1 LVKQNTYL
9 TGKMI
14 MKEKVFMTTRA
25 FIVCVLVV
33 LATHGIAL
41 SQSSS
46 TDKASKIDEVLSLAN
61 KYQLFNGSVLVAENG
76 KVIHKKG
83 YGHANMEWNI
93 PNTPDTRFRL
103 GSITKQFTAALI
115 LQLVDQGKVKLDG
128 KLSDYLPTYRK
139 DIGDKVT
146 VHQLLTH
153 TSGIPSYTGLPG
165 FISDVSRN
173 AFTVDDFVK
182 KYTSNDLEF
191 EPGSKF
197 SYNNSGYFLL
207 GAIIE
212 KVTGKSYEQ
221 ALKEKILDPLGM
233 KNTGYDLHGP
243 IIEKRATGYQR
254 SANGYRNAPYLDM
267 SIPYAAGS
275 MYSTVEDLYLWD
287 QALYTDRVV
296 SAQSK
301 ALMYKPALA
310 DYAYGWVINKAEFG
324 NGASAAERIMH
335 GGGING
341 FNTLI
346 IRYPQQ
352 KHLIVLLDN
361 TSQGESLDRLEDTIT
376 RILFNQPYTMPKQSI
391 VDLLHRT
398 ITEKGVDAGLAQ
410 YRDLKAKQSDVY
422 DFSEPELN
430 RLGYRLLQAGKQKE
444 AIEIFKLNVAEY
456 PKAFNTYDSLGEGY
470 MVAGNLELA
479 ILNYKKS
486 LELNPNNT
494 NAVTMLKRIETRP
507 VAVDPKSYDAYLGE
521 YEVTPAFKVSVF
533 KEGDKLMTQATNQP
547 AFELF
552 PEGENKFFLRA
563 VDAKVTFTRDA
574 SGVVTGL
581 VIHQGGRDVPGKKI
595 K

>member
-1 LVKQNTYL
+1 MNSFLKQS
-9 TGKMI
+9 
-14 MKEKVFMTTRA
+14 RA
-25 FIVCVLVV
+25 FIACALVIIC
-33 LATHGIAL
+33 AHGVAL
-41 SQSSS
+41 SQISS
-46 TDKASKIDEVLSLAN
+46 TDRARKIDEVLSLAN
-61 KYQLFNGSVLVAENG
+61 KYKLFNGSVLVAENG

-83 YGHANMEWNI
+83 YGQANMEWNI
-93 PNTPDTRFRL
+93 PNAPDTKFRL
-103 GSITKQFTAALI
+103 GSITKQFTSALI
-115 LQLVDQGKVKLDG
+115 LQLVDEGKVKLDG
-128 KLSDYLPTYRK
+128 KLSDYLPAYRK

-165 FISDVSRN
+165 FFDNVSRN
-173 AFTVDDFVK
+173 PYKVEDFVK
-182 KYTSNDLEF
+182 QYASNDLEF

-233 KNTGYDLHGP
+233 KNTGYDLHAP
-243 IIEKRATGYQR
+243 IIGKRATGYQR
-254 SANGYRNAPYLDM
+254 AANGYQHAPYLDM

-324 NGASAAERIMH
+324 NGTPAAERIMH

-361 TSQGESLDRLEDTIT
+361 TSQGESLDRLQETIT
-376 RILFNQPYTMPKQSI
+376 RILFDQPYTMPKQSI
-391 VDLLHRT
+391 VDLLQRT
-398 ITEKGVDAGLAQ
+398 IIEKGLEAGLAQ

-422 DFSEPELN
+422 DFGEPELN
-430 RLGYRLLQAGKQKE
+430 RLGYRLLQAGKQNE

-456 PKAFNTYDSLGEGY
+456 PKAFNTYDSLGEAY
-470 MVAGNLELA
+470 MVSGNKELA

-486 LELNPNNT
+486 LELDPNNT
-494 NAVTMLKRIETRP
+494 NAVTMLKRIEAKP
-507 VAVDPKSYDAYLGE
+507 VAADPKTYDAYVGE
-521 YEVTPAFKVSVF
+521 YEVTPQFKVSVF
-533 KEGDKLMTQATNQP
+533 REGEKLMTQATNQP

-552 PEGENKFFLRA
+552 PEGENKFVLQV

-581 VIHQGGRDVPGKKI
+581 VIHQGGRDTPGKKI